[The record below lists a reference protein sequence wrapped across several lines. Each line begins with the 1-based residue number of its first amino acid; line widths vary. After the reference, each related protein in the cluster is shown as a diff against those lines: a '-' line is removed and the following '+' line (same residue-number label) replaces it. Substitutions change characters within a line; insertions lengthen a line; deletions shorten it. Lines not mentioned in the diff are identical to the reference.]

1 METLRRPPWLTKKI
15 AFDDHQATSRLLAD
29 IGLNTVCREAKCPNI
44 SECYHRRHATFLL
57 LGRSCTRGCRFC
69 HVGRSAPQPPD
80 PAEPRKVAEAAR
92 RLDLAHVV
100 ITSVTRD
107 DLPDGGASHFAAAV
121 AAVRR
126 QLPAAAIELLIP
138 DFQKAL
144 SSLETVAHSGPD
156 IIGHNIETVPRLYS
170 LRAGADY
177 RRSLAV
183 LSGLKK
189 LAPRILTKSALL
201 LGLGETNEEIREV
214 LGELQGTGCDL
225 LALGQYLRPS
235 MENTAVARYI
245 PPEEFEGLRSA
256 ALQMGFKH
264 VEAGPYVRSSY
275 RASEYLK

>member
-1 METLRRPPWLTKKI
+1 METLRRPPWLAKKI
-15 AFDDHQATSRLLAD
+15 AFDDHRATSRLLAD
-29 IGLNTVCREAKCPNI
+29 IGLNTVCQEAKCPNI
-44 SECYHRRHATFLL
+44 SECYRQRHATFLL

-138 DFQKAL
+138 DFQNAP
-144 SSLETVAHSGPD
+144 SSLEAVARSGPD
-156 IIGHNIETVPRLYS
+156 IIGHNIETVPRLYG

-183 LSGLKK
+183 LNGLKK
-189 LAPRILTKSALL
+189 LAPQILTKSALL

-214 LGELQGTGCDL
+214 LRELRDAKCDL

-235 MENTAVARYI
+235 LENTAVARYV
-245 PPEEFEGLRSA
+245 PPEEFEELKSA

-264 VEAGPYVRSSY
+264 VESGPYVRSSY
-275 RASEYLK
+275 RAHEYLK